1 MLYNVIVLNHVS
13 GVTLATI
20 RLSDEGINENDGI
33 LMAGVVK
40 AIRDFLQ
47 ELKIGKIHTFQTHE
61 KKILI
66 AIDGVILVALV
77 CDEST
82 NSELYYPKIKYIAS
96 LFNRSCD
103 WDTWCGELD
112 IFDDIKNSISTIISL
127 SDQELIEYLQRSVD
141 KIINT
146 YPGLYGFKI
155 IYKSETIAEK
165 YNNNIDF
172 ELKTFFESDFFNVFE
187 KKKNDIRGV
196 ISEVMDLSTIDNSFI
211 DYGRF
216 SILSSKILGDSQ
228 IIFFLSG
235 NLDPILEFNKFI
247 SDINLLEG
255 INEIK

>member
-13 GVTLATI
+13 GVTVATI

-77 CDEST
+77 CDDNT
-82 NSELYYPKIKYIAS
+82 NSELYYPKIKYIANS
-96 LFNRSCD
+96 FNNSCN

-112 IFDDIKNSISTIISL
+112 IFDELKDSISTIINL
-127 SDQELIEYLQRSVD
+127 SDQEIIDYLQESVERIL
-141 KIINT
+141 KTFPNM
-146 YPGLYGFKI
+146 YGFKI

-165 YNNNIDF
+165 FNDNVDF
-172 ELKTFFESDFFNVFE
+172 ELKTFFESDFFNDFE
-187 KKKNDIRGV
+187 ENKNNIEDV
-196 ISEVMDLSTIDNSFI
+196 ISEVMDFSTIDESFI

-216 SILSSKILGDSQ
+216 SIISSRFLGNSQVIL
-228 IIFFLSG
+228 FLSG

-247 SDINLLEG
+247 NNINLLEG

>member
-82 NSELYYPKIKYIAS
+82 NSELYYPKI
-96 LFNRSCD
+96 N
-103 WDTWCGELD
+103 
-112 IFDDIKNSISTIISL
+112 
-127 SDQELIEYLQRSVD
+127 
-141 KIINT
+141 
-146 YPGLYGFKI
+146 
-155 IYKSETIAEK
+155 
-165 YNNNIDF
+165 
-172 ELKTFFESDFFNVFE
+172 ES
-187 KKKNDIRGV
+187 
-196 ISEVMDLSTIDNSFI
+196 
-211 DYGRF
+211 
-216 SILSSKILGDSQ
+216 
-228 IIFFLSG
+228 
-235 NLDPILEFNKFI
+235 
-247 SDINLLEG
+247 
-255 INEIK
+255 